1 MSGLSSAPQV
11 LLTAKSIIGNP
22 VGVTVGGKTV
32 KLRVKENNDGTVS
45 LRVVRNGLIS
55 IIY

>member
-22 VGVTVGGKTV
+22 TSATVGGKTN
-32 KLRVKENNDGTVS
+32 KLRVKENDNGTVS
-45 LRVVRNGLIS
+45 LMTVRKGLIS

>member
-1 MSGLSSAPQV
+1 MSDLSSAPQV

-22 VGVTVGGKTV
+22 TSATVGGKTN
-32 KLRVKENNDGTVS
+32 KLRVKENDNGTVS
-45 LRVVRNGLIS
+45 LMTVRKGLIS

>member
-32 KLRVKENNDGTVS
+32 KLRVKENDNGTVS
-45 LRVVRNGLIS
+45 LMTVRKGLIS